1 MAFKRI
7 LYFSL
12 GILLLTACRGTTQAP
27 QETADRL
34 PNLQFADAESLREAF
49 VWKSDNP
56 ALISAHR
63 GGPEAGFP
71 ENCLETFENT
81 IGYAPSIL
89 EMDVVQSSDG
99 VLYLMHDN
107 SLDRTT
113 NGTGKVSDQ
122 PWSYV
127 ETLKLIDNDGAATN
141 FEVPTLMETLA
152 WGRGKA
158 ILSLDVKRGVPFEQV
173 VAEVEEAKA
182 ESYIMVIVYNLKDAQ
197 KVHNLNPRLMMSVSI
212 RNQEEL
218 DRFKATGI
226 PSTQIVAFT
235 GTRLKEARFYKQ
247 LHDEGIS
254 CILGT
259 LGNLDKQAAARGDE
273 LYLQHRDLGVDIF
286 ATDRP
291 AAVAKVLYGT
301 K

>member
-1 MAFKRI
+1 M
-7 LYFSL
+7 YFCLSV
-12 GILLLTACRGTTQAP
+12 LLLTACKSSTPSPA
-27 QETADRL
+27 ETVDRL
-34 PNLQFADAESLREAF
+34 PNLQFADANRLSEAF
-49 VWKSDNP
+49 VWKENNP
-56 ALISAHR
+56 TLISAHR

-71 ENCLETFENT
+71 ENCIETFEHT

-89 EMDVVQSSDG
+89 EMDVVQSSDD

-113 NGTGKVSDQ
+113 TGTGKVSEK
-122 PWSYV
+122 PWAYV
-127 ETLKLIDNDGAATN
+127 QTLTLVDNDGEATGYK
-141 FEVPTLMETLA
+141 VPTLMETLEWA
-152 WGRGKA
+152 RGKA
-158 ILSLDVKRGVPFEQV
+158 ILSLDVKRGVPFERV
-173 VAEVEEAKA
+173 VEEVEVAQA
-182 ESYIMVIVYNLKDAQ
+182 EGYIMIIVYNLNDAQ
-197 KVHNLNPRLMMSVSI
+197 KVYELNPNLMMSVSI

-226 PSTQIVAFT
+226 PSTRVVAFT
-235 GTRLKEARFYKQ
+235 GTRLKEARFYEQ
-247 LHDEGIS
+247 LHQEGIS

-291 AAVAKVLYGT
+291 GAVAKMLYGT

>member
-1 MAFKRI
+1 MAFNRI
-7 LYFSL
+7 LYFCFSV
-12 GILLLTACRGTTQAP
+12 LLLTACKSSTPSPTEPVERF
-27 QETADRL
+27 
-34 PNLQFADAESLREAF
+34 PNLQFADANSLSEAL
-49 VWKSDNP
+49 VWKEGNP
-56 ALISAHR
+56 TLISAHR

-71 ENCLETFENT
+71 ENCIETFEHT
-81 IGYAPSIL
+81 ISYAPSIL
-89 EMDVVQSSDG
+89 EMDIVQSSDD

-113 NGTGKVSDQ
+113 TGTGKVSEK

-127 ETLKLIDNDGAATN
+127 QTLTLVDNEGGATN
-141 FEVPTLMETLA
+141 FKAPTLMETLEWA
-152 WGRGKA
+152 RGKA
-158 ILSLDVKRGVPFEQV
+158 ILSLDVKRGVPFARV
-173 VAEVEEAKA
+173 VEEVEVAKA
-182 ESYIMVIVYNLKDAQ
+182 EGYIMIIVYNLNDARE
-197 KVHNLNPRLMMSVSI
+197 VHELNPNLMMSVSI

-226 PSTQIVAFT
+226 PSTQVVAFT
-235 GTRLKEARFYKQ
+235 GTRLKEARFYEQ
-247 LHDEGIS
+247 LHQEGIS

-291 AAVAKVLYGT
+291 GAVAKILYGT